1 MSERPKRFNNK
12 TTIVNVFNGQLDFG
26 KKCTSTILTHDNYLS
41 DAQLSIT
48 LPEINVNGVLAC
60 WKENIGELLIKNIS
74 VEIGNVEIQ
83 KMTGGDMHNMNQLN
97 MTDDKRQGYNK
108 LIGNIPS
115 LTTFNNLLKFVF
127 R

>member
-1 MSERPKRFNNK
+1 
-12 TTIVNVFNGQLDFG
+12 
-26 KKCTSTILTHDNYLS
+26 
-41 DAQLSIT
+41 
-48 LPEINVNGVLAC
+48 
-60 WKENIGELLIKNIS
+60 
-74 VEIGNVEIQ
+74 
-83 KMTGGDMHNMNQLN
+83 MHNMNQLN